1 MNPDISIITINYNSD
16 SGLEKTVDSVS
27 PFLNL
32 LNAEYILIDGLST
45 DDSFSRLGNKLKFF
59 DKICSE
65 KDFGIYDAMNKG
77 LKQSKGGWIWFL
89 NSGDIALDSIV
100 LIKPILLNSNNK
112 TNFIYGNFALSGS
125 GIVSQHLSHSL
136 LFTGML
142 NHQSVIYKK
151 DILDAFDL
159 SYGLVADF
167 AHLLKNYNQI
177 KPYKIEFPIV
187 EYDLFGQSASF
198 TRRTRVKIWYQRF
211 RAFRNS
217 SLPAK
222 QKCCGMIASLLGC
235 LIKGFFPRLG
245 SKTLKL
251 RLNIKK

>member
-16 SGLEKTVDSVS
+16 SGLEKTVDSVA

-32 LNAEYILIDGLST
+32 LNAEYMLIDGLST
-45 DDSFSRLGNKLKFF
+45 DDSLSRLGYKTKFF

-77 LKQSKGGWIWFL
+77 IKKSKGRWIWFL
-89 NSGDIALDSIV
+89 NSGDIALDPIS
-100 LIKPILLNSNNK
+100 LIKPILLNSDNK
-112 TNFIYGNFALSGS
+112 TNLIYGNFAVCG
-125 GIVSQHLSHSL
+125 GGVVSQYLSPRL

-142 NHQSVIYKK
+142 NHQSIIYNR

-159 SYGLVADF
+159 SYGLAADF
-167 AHLLKNYNQI
+167 AHLLKNYNVI

-198 TRRTRVKIWYQRF
+198 TRISRMKIWYQRF
-211 RAFRNS
+211 RAFRDS
-217 SLPAK
+217 TLPAN
-222 QKCCGMIASLLGC
+222 QKCGGMIASMLGC
-235 LIKGFFPRLG
+235 LIKGFFPRMG